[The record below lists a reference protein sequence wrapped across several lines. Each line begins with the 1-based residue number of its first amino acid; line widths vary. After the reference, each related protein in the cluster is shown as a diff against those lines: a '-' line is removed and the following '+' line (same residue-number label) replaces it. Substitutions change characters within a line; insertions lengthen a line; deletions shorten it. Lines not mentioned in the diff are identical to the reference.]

1 MGSAGKRAFERRK
14 SEKPQVHRYL
24 PATIYQATTKAK
36 AQAHRDPHSRGKSMG
51 TTAAAPSSA
60 CAQSPRPLNTGRRER
75 AEGNG
80 EKPKTL
86 TGCLRG
92 GAKADIGALEMPA
105 RYGPPAALRCA
116 LGCGFSALGFDV
128 AAEGLACGSAPRFLN
143 FPSFGGLFDP
153 PFSVFGD
160 LKLKLRVWRPQER
173 GAPGLR
179 GVLGGQGSPWRCA
192 TLSSLPS
199 SVRAS

>member
-1 MGSAGKRAFERRK
+1 
-14 SEKPQVHRYL
+14 
-24 PATIYQATTKAK
+24 
-36 AQAHRDPHSRGKSMG
+36 MG
-51 TTAAAPSSA
+51 TTAAAPSSS
-60 CAQSPRPLNTGRRER
+60 CAQPPRPLNTGRRER

-92 GAKADIGALEMPA
+92 GAKAEIGALEMPA

-116 LGCGFSALGFDV
+116 LGCGLSALGLRV
-128 AAEGLACGSAPRFLN
+128 AAEGLVWGSAPRFLN
-143 FPSFGGLFDP
+143 FPAFGGLFDP
-153 PFSVFGD
+153 PFSVFDD

-179 GVLGGQGSPWRCA
+179 GVRGGGARVALQVCNAQFFILFSKSLLKRGPFGKTKA
-192 TLSSLPS
+192 TRRLDLRGGVGRPAGVSM
-199 SVRAS
+199 